1 MISLFDGPF
10 NMSEDARLLWHADEG
25 RAGWRVYG
33 WDGPWVSLGC
43 YQDAS
48 KDLLDP
54 ELVPWVMR
62 PTGGKAVLHG
72 HDLTVGLALP
82 LSLLSEVS
90 RIEVEKLARSLRT
103 VYRFAIAPIVEVLRE
118 CGQPAV
124 LGETYSTN
132 EKRQTKNEN
141 GMRLSDCFAVT
152 SPNDIVHEQTGM
164 KVCGCALKLTQKAV
178 LVQASIPAGPPLVDP
193 HRVFARPSLI
203 PLSPWREE
211 EFPNAFENAMLG
223 LVAEEVVNL

>member
-1 MISLFDGPF
+1 MTTLFDGPF
-10 NMSEDARLLWHADEG
+10 NMIEDALLLSKAEQG

-33 WDGPWVSLGC
+33 WDGPWVSLGS
-43 YQDAS
+43 YQSVAR
-48 KDLLDP
+48 DLLDP

-72 HDLTVGLALP
+72 HDVTLGLALP

-90 RIEVEKLARSLRT
+90 RIEAEKLARSLRT
-103 VYRFAIAPIVEVLRE
+103 VYRFVITPIVEALSE

-124 LGETYSTN
+124 LGETIVRSEKTDSTN
-132 EKRQTKNEN
+132 VRVA
-141 GMRLSDCFAVT
+141 DCFAVT

-178 LVQASIPAGPPLVDP
+178 LVQASIPAGPPLIDP
-193 HRVFARPSLI
+193 FRVFEKPSTI
-203 PLSPWREE
+203 PLSPWRHEG
-211 EFPNAFENAMLG
+211 FPEAFGAAMQRIFLRETIS
-223 LVAEEVVNL
+223 L